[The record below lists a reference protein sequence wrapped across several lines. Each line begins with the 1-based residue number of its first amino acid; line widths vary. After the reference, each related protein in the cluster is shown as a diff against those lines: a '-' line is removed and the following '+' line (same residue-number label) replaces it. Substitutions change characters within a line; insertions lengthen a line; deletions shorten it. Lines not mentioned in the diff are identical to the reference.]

1 MNINQFHKKY
11 RKITESPS
19 GPEYTRQ
26 MVPYVVCKDGFTL
39 SVQASYT
46 HYCSPREVDADFYD
60 EFEIGFPSEEEH
72 LLMPFCEN
80 EEQPTQTVYGFV
92 PVKVVD
98 RVLAKHG
105 GIDEDATLTRSKQDG
120 MA

>member
-1 MNINQFHKKY
+1 MSRQFFSFLLQY
-11 RKITESPS
+11 SQFI
-19 GPEYTRQ
+19 Y
-26 MVPYVVCKDGFTL
+26 Y
-39 SVQASYT
+39 
-46 HYCSPREVDADFYD
+46 FYD

-98 RVLAKHG
+98 RVLARHG
-105 GIDEDATLTRSKQDG
+105 GIDEDATLERSKQDG

>member
-1 MNINQFHKKY
+1 MSDKFIHLYNRVHQSRSN
-11 RKITESPS
+11 
-19 GPEYTRQ
+19 
-26 MVPYVVCKDGFTL
+26 KDACNNCAEIL
-39 SVQASYT
+39 ILKD
-46 HYCSPREVDADFYD
+46 PDFYD

-80 EEQPTQTVYGFV
+80 EDQPTQTVYGFV

-98 RVLAKHG
+98 RVLARHG